1 MFLILK
7 KLDLNNR
14 NTRGFT
20 ELNGIF
26 QVSPFSTAV
35 QWPMW
40 IRMDLE
46 LSAVASMPES
56 SEMLPVFDLRPVLAR
71 VLPS

>member
-20 ELNGIF
+20 ELNGHKSQSFNIF
-26 QVSPFSTAV
+26 NGISVSKVEPDGLGT
-35 QWPMW
+35 QH
-40 IRMDLE
+40 RC
-46 LSAVASMPES
+46 LSAFE
-56 SEMLPVFDLRPVLAR
+56 DT
-71 VLPS
+71 